1 MEERII
7 TEEKLRELAR
17 RMAEAAREVLGLS
30 EDSLKSLY
38 HTLYTDMKIKQ
49 KMQEVERQIT
59 CVVGK
64 DLRKKYIFRQENKTT
79 PLLTFSDEGWIV
91 EGRVLK
97 DREIICALIVVLW
110 GILQEAMIQEGEEY
124 ERNRHTPRRHVK

>member
-64 DLRKKYIFRQENKTT
+64 DLRKKYIFRQENKTI
-79 PLLTFSDEGWIV
+79 PFLTFSDEGWIV

>member
-91 EGRVLK
+91 EKRVLR